1 MTPHTFTNEI
11 FVELLLLYFRNG
23 ENQSKASQL
32 YAELHPD
39 QPAPSHKVVGGSVQ
53 EIKHG
58 RPKSATAENNT
69 IDVLASVEVE
79 PKLSVRQRAQASG
92 ISKNSVCRILKTNKI
107 HPYKTRFVQ
116 ELLDRDPVNRLQFCR
131 WTAQQIEQDPHFYKK
146 IIFTD
151 ESTFVR
157 HGQVSRHW
165 TYHWSKTNLHNFAH
179 AHSQH
184 IEKLNVWCA
193 IWDDVVIGPFFIN
206 GNLIGERYRDL
217 LNNQVWPVLEP
228 LLDANAD
235 MNRYFMQDGAPPHF
249 QELLVNGWMKNFQ
262 FLQFLM

>member
-1 MTPHTFTNEI
+1 MKF

-39 QPAPSHKVVGGSVQ
+39 QPAPSHKVVGRLIKRFLATGSVQ

-79 PKLSVRQRAQASG
+79 PKLSVRQHAQASG

-131 WTAQQIEQDPHFYKK
+131 WAAQQIEQDPQFYKK
-146 IIFTD
+146 NIFTD

-165 TYHWSKTNLHNFAH
+165 TYHWSKTNPHNFAH

-193 IWDDVVIGPFFIN
+193 IWDDYVIGPFLSMAI
-206 GNLIGERYRDL
+206 
-217 LNNQVWPVLEP
+217 
-228 LLDANAD
+228 
-235 MNRYFMQDGAPPHF
+235 
-249 QELLVNGWMKNFQ
+249 
-262 FLQFLM
+262 

>member
-1 MTPHTFTNEI
+1 MAPHTFTNEI

-23 ENQSKASQL
+23 ENQSKAT
-32 YAELHPD
+32 
-39 QPAPSHKVVGGSVQ
+39 PSHKVVERLIKRFLATGSVQ

-131 WTAQQIEQDPHFYKK
+131 WAAQQIEQDPQFYKK

-165 TYHWSKTNLHNFAH
+165 TYHWSKTILTTLHML
-179 AHSQH
+179 
-184 IEKLNVWCA
+184 ILNTLKTKC
-193 IWDDVVIGPFFIN
+193 VVCNMG
-206 GNLIGERYRDL
+206 
-217 LNNQVWPVLEP
+217 
-228 LLDANAD
+228 
-235 MNRYFMQDGAPPHF
+235 
-249 QELLVNGWMKNFQ
+249 
-262 FLQFLM
+262 